1 MSVTE
6 SLKRK
11 CEELELKDVDEKSTV
26 LETEVIK
33 VETTITE
40 HNLENSSPINL
51 TVNECETQTKEQLTV
66 LETELIKVET
76 TITEHSL
83 ENSSPINLTVNECET
98 QTTTESVA
106 EESKESDISISIKFH
121 DDTTADL
128 YKSKFLKFINS
139 FTELQVKHE
148 DSLTIDVYRDEHAVV
163 DENSV
168 IQDDVKPGSA
178 KKRKKHHSK
187 VKKELFIVDAT
198 PSPTTVQTRPRYT
211 TKFIINTD
219 KEFQGN
225 DTQQIKQPS
234 CFNCEEFH
242 SLRDCPY
249 PKDYTKI
256 NMARQSFKSQ
266 PKSSRY
272 HLEEDQKFGDLK
284 PGKMSD
290 ELRKA
295 LGLHKNEAPRHIY
308 LMRKLGYPPG
318 WLEEAKLTCSDLQ
331 MFDID
336 GNFLKMTT
344 AKKQGL
350 DACKIVDY
358 PGFNVPFQKGVKD
371 DHQMYR
377 VPPYSDS
384 FSKDAMISF
393 FDKQFVQEDNLETCD
408 MDIEHEPESTNLN
421 PEPANLIQAAKSN
434 DRNSPSLVDLE
445 QQKQQLLEELND
457 EPKAEVKNA
466 NIDPEK
472 ETSVIK
478 ASCFGT
484 PVLKSNSPYLTLP
497 NPDNFSRDVSP
508 VINFENLPN
517 TTGKYEQLTDVL
529 QKVRNTLKNN
539 KCNS

>member
-51 TVNECETQTKEQLTV
+51 TVNECETQT
-66 LETELIKVET
+66 
-76 TITEHSL
+76 
-83 ENSSPINLTVNECET
+83 
-98 QTTTESVA
+98 TTESVT

-249 PKDYTKI
+249 PKDYAKI

-266 PKSSRY
+266 PKSSY
-272 HLEEDQKFGDLK
+272 V
-284 PGKMSD
+284 
-290 ELRKA
+290 
-295 LGLHKNEAPRHIY
+295 
-308 LMRKLGYPPG
+308 
-318 WLEEAKLTCSDLQ
+318 WC
-331 MFDID
+331 
-336 GNFLKMTT
+336 
-344 AKKQGL
+344 
-350 DACKIVDY
+350 
-358 PGFNVPFQKGVKD
+358 
-371 DHQMYR
+371 
-377 VPPYSDS
+377 
-384 FSKDAMISF
+384 
-393 FDKQFVQEDNLETCD
+393 
-408 MDIEHEPESTNLN
+408 
-421 PEPANLIQAAKSN
+421 
-434 DRNSPSLVDLE
+434 
-445 QQKQQLLEELND
+445 
-457 EPKAEVKNA
+457 
-466 NIDPEK
+466 
-472 ETSVIK
+472 
-478 ASCFGT
+478 
-484 PVLKSNSPYLTLP
+484 
-497 NPDNFSRDVSP
+497 
-508 VINFENLPN
+508 
-517 TTGKYEQLTDVL
+517 
-529 QKVRNTLKNN
+529 
-539 KCNS
+539 